1 MGAVNIRILCVGKL
15 KETYFTEA
23 CAEFQKRLGR
33 FCTLSVT
40 EVPDEKAPESLHPAD
55 EALVR
60 EKEGKR
66 LLKAIGEKDFVV
78 ALAIDGR
85 MLTSEGFADFLE
97 EKEMHGVRTLTFV
110 IGGSLGLSP
119 EVYAR
124 ADARLSFS
132 KMTFPHRI
140 ARLLLLE
147 QLFRAYKIRAHEAYH
162 K

>member
-1 MGAVNIRILCVGKL
+1 MTVRVICVGKL
-15 KETYFTEA
+15 KEKYFEDA

-33 FCTLSVT
+33 FVTL
-40 EVPDEKAPESLHPAD
+40 EVVELADEKAPESLHPKD
-55 EALVR
+55 EDLVR

-66 LLKAIGEKDFVV
+66 ILKAIGPKDYVV

-85 MLTSEGFADFLE
+85 QMTSEQFAAYLA
-97 EKEMHGVRTLTFV
+97 EKEAEARPLTFV

-124 ADARLSFS
+124 ANAKLSFS

-147 QLFRAYKIRAHEAYH
+147 QLYRGCNINAHEAYH

>member
-1 MGAVNIRILCVGKL
+1 MTVRVVCVGKL
-15 KETYFTEA
+15 KEKYFEDA
-23 CAEFQKRLGR
+23 CAEFFKRLSR
-33 FCTLSVT
+33 FCTLEIV
-40 EVPDEKAPESLHPAD
+40 EVADEKAPESLHPAD
-55 EALVR
+55 EDLVR
-60 EKEGKR
+60 EKEGR
-66 LLKAIGEKDFVV
+66 RILKAIGQKDFVV

-85 MLTSEGFADFLE
+85 QMTSEQFSAYLG
-97 EKEMHGVRTLTFV
+97 EKEAEARPLTFV

-124 ADARLSFS
+124 ANAKISFS

-147 QLFRAYKIRAHEAYH
+147 QLYRGFKILHNEAYH

>member
-1 MGAVNIRILCVGKL
+1 MTVRILCVGKL
-15 KETYFTEA
+15 KERYFEDA

-33 FCTLSVT
+33 FCNFEIV
-40 EVPDEKAPESLHPAD
+40 EVPDEKAPESLHPKD
-55 EALVR
+55 ELLVLD
-60 EKEGKR
+60 KEGKR
-66 LLKAIGEKDFVV
+66 LMRAIGEKDFIV

-85 MLTSEGFADFLE
+85 QMTSEAFAAFLE
-97 EKEMHGVRTLTFV
+97 EKEIEARPLTFV
-110 IGGSLGLSP
+110 IGGSLGLSN

-124 ADARLSFS
+124 ADMRLSFS

-147 QLFRAYKIRAHEAYH
+147 QLYRGFKIRRNEAYH

>member
-1 MGAVNIRILCVGKL
+1 MTVRVVCVGKL
-15 KETYFTEA
+15 KEKYFEDA

-33 FCTLSVT
+33 FCTLENA
-40 EVPDEKAPESLHPAD
+40 EVADEKAPESLHPKD
-55 EALVR
+55 EDLVR

-66 LLKAIGEKDFVV
+66 ILKAIGPKDFVV

-85 MLTSEGFADFLE
+85 QMTSEAFAAFLE
-97 EKEMHGVRTLTFV
+97 EKETEARPLTFV

-119 EVYAR
+119 EVCAR
-124 ADARLSFS
+124 ANAKISFS

-147 QLFRAYKIRAHEAYH
+147 QLYRGFKINAHEAYH

>member
-1 MGAVNIRILCVGKL
+1 MTVRILCVGKL
-15 KETYFTEA
+15 KERYFEDA

-33 FCTLSVT
+33 FCNFEIV
-40 EVPDEKAPESLHPAD
+40 EVPDEKTPESLHPKD
-55 EALVR
+55 ELLVLD
-60 EKEGKR
+60 KEGKR
-66 LLKAIGEKDFVV
+66 LMRAIGEKDFVV

-85 MLTSEGFADFLE
+85 QMTSEAFAAFLE
-97 EKEMHGVRTLTFV
+97 EKEIEARPLTFV
-110 IGGSLGLSP
+110 IGGSLGLSN

-124 ADARLSFS
+124 ADMRLSFS

-147 QLFRAYKIRAHEAYH
+147 QLYRGFKIRRNEAYH

>member
-1 MGAVNIRILCVGKL
+1 MTVRIVCVGKL
-15 KETYFTEA
+15 KERYFEDA
-23 CAEFQKRLGR
+23 CAEFQKRLSR
-33 FCTLSVT
+33 FCTLETV

-55 EALVR
+55 EDLVR

-66 LLKAIGEKDFVV
+66 ILKNIGQKDFVV
-78 ALAIDGR
+78 ALAIDGKQ
-85 MLTSEGFADFLE
+85 MTSEAFSAYLA
-97 EKEMHGVRTLTFV
+97 EKETEARPLTFV

-124 ADARLSFS
+124 ANARISFS

-147 QLFRAYKIRAHEAYH
+147 QLYRGFKILHNEAYH

>member
-1 MGAVNIRILCVGKL
+1 MTVRVVCVGKL
-15 KETYFTEA
+15 KEKYFEDA
-23 CAEFQKRLGR
+23 CAEFQKRLSR
-33 FCTLSVT
+33 FVTLEIV
-40 EVPDEKAPESLHPAD
+40 ELADEKAPESLHPKD
-55 EALVR
+55 EDLVR

-66 LLKAIGEKDFVV
+66 VLKAIGQKDFVV
-78 ALAIDGR
+78 ALAIDGKQ
-85 MLTSEGFADFLE
+85 MSSEAFAAFLA
-97 EKEMHGVRTLTFV
+97 EKETEARPLTFV

-124 ADARLSFS
+124 ANAKLSFS

-147 QLFRAYKIRAHEAYH
+147 QLYRGCKINAHEAYH

>member
-1 MGAVNIRILCVGKL
+1 MTVRIVCVGKL
-15 KETYFTEA
+15 KEHYFEDA

-33 FCTLSVT
+33 FCTL
-40 EVPDEKAPESLHPAD
+40 EIIELPDEKAPESLHPAEED
-55 EALVR
+55 IVR
-60 EKEGKR
+60 DKEGKR
-66 LLKAIGEKDFVV
+66 ILKAIGAKDFVV
-78 ALAIDGR
+78 ALAIDGKQMR
-85 MLTSEGFADFLE
+85 SEEFAAFLE
-97 EKEMHGVRTLTFV
+97 EKETEARPLTFL

-124 ADARLSFS
+124 ANAKLSFS

-147 QLFRAYKIRAHEAYH
+147 QIYRGFKILRNEAYH

>member
-1 MGAVNIRILCVGKL
+1 MTVRILCVGKL
-15 KETYFTEA
+15 KERYFEDA

-33 FCTLSVT
+33 FCNVDIV
-40 EVPDEKAPESLHPAD
+40 EVPDEKAPESLHPKD
-55 EALVR
+55 ELLVLD
-60 EKEGKR
+60 KEGKR
-66 LLKAIGEKDFVV
+66 LMRAIGEKDFVV

-85 MLTSEGFADFLE
+85 QMTSEAFAAFLE
-97 EKEMHGVRTLTFV
+97 EKEIEARPLTFV
-110 IGGSLGLSP
+110 IGGSLGLSN

-124 ADARLSFS
+124 ADMRLSFS

-147 QLFRAYKIRAHEAYH
+147 QLYRGFKIRRNEAYH

>member
-1 MGAVNIRILCVGKL
+1 MTVRILCVGKL
-15 KETYFTEA
+15 KERYFEDA

-33 FCTLSVT
+33 FCNFEIV
-40 EVPDEKAPESLHPAD
+40 EVPDEKAPESLHPKD
-55 EALVR
+55 ELLVLD
-60 EKEGKR
+60 KEGKR
-66 LLKAIGEKDFVV
+66 LMRAIGEKDFVV

-85 MLTSEGFADFLE
+85 QMTSEAFAAFLE
-97 EKEMHGVRTLTFV
+97 EKEIEARPLTFV
-110 IGGSLGLSP
+110 IGGSLGLSN

-124 ADARLSFS
+124 ADMRLSFF

-147 QLFRAYKIRAHEAYH
+147 QLYRGFKIRRNEAYH

>member
-1 MGAVNIRILCVGKL
+1 MTVRIVCVGKL
-15 KETYFTEA
+15 KERYFEDA

-33 FCTLSVT
+33 FCTL
-40 EVPDEKAPESLHPAD
+40 EIIELPDEKAPESLHPAEED
-55 EALVR
+55 IVR
-60 EKEGKR
+60 DKEGKR
-66 LLKAIGEKDFVV
+66 ILKAIGAKDFVV
-78 ALAIDGR
+78 ALAIDGKQMR
-85 MLTSEGFADFLE
+85 SEEFAAFLE
-97 EKEMHGVRTLTFV
+97 EKETEARPLTFL

-124 ADARLSFS
+124 ANAKLSFS

-147 QLFRAYKIRAHEAYH
+147 QIYRGFKILRNEAYH

>member
-1 MGAVNIRILCVGKL
+1 MTVRVVCVGKL
-15 KETYFTEA
+15 KEKYFEDA

-33 FCTLSVT
+33 FCTLEIV
-40 EVPDEKAPESLHPAD
+40 ELADEKAPESLHPKD
-55 EALVR
+55 EDLVR

-66 LLKAIGEKDFVV
+66 ILKAIGPKDFVV
-78 ALAIDGR
+78 ALAIDGKQ
-85 MLTSEGFADFLE
+85 MTSEQFAAYLA
-97 EKEMHGVRTLTFV
+97 EKETEARPLAFV

-124 ADARLSFS
+124 ADARISFS

-147 QLFRAYKIRAHEAYH
+147 QLYRGYKINAHEAYH

>member
-1 MGAVNIRILCVGKL
+1 MNVKIVCVGKL
-15 KETYFTEA
+15 KEPYFEAA

-33 FCTLSVT
+33 FCTLSIV
-40 EVPDEKAPESLHPAD
+40 ELPDEKAPESLHPAE
-55 EALVR
+55 EAQVR
-60 EKEGKR
+60 DREGKR
-66 LLKAIGEKDFVV
+66 ILKAIGEKDFVA

-85 MLTSEGFADFLE
+85 MLSSEGFAAFLKGRE
-97 EKEMHGVRTLTFV
+97 DGGCRTLTFV
-110 IGGSLGLSP
+110 VGGSLGLSD

-124 ADARLSFS
+124 ADERLSFS

-147 QLFRAYKIRAHEAYH
+147 QLFRAYKINAHEAYH

>member
-1 MGAVNIRILCVGKL
+1 MTVRIVCVGKL
-15 KETYFTEA
+15 KERYFEDA

-33 FCTLSVT
+33 FCTLEIA
-40 EVPDEKAPESLHPAD
+40 EVADEKAPESLHPAD
-55 EALVR
+55 EDLVR
-60 EKEGKR
+60 EKEGR
-66 LLKAIGEKDFVV
+66 RILKAIGQKDFVV
-78 ALAIDGR
+78 ALAIDGKQ
-85 MLTSEGFADFLE
+85 MTSEAFAAYLTE
-97 EKEMHGVRTLTFV
+97 RETEARPLTFV

-124 ADARLSFS
+124 ANARISFS

-147 QLFRAYKIRAHEAYH
+147 QLYRGFKIRAREAYH

>member
-1 MGAVNIRILCVGKL
+1 MTVRIVCVGKL
-15 KETYFTEA
+15 KERYFEDA

-33 FCTLSVT
+33 FCTL
-40 EVPDEKAPESLHPAD
+40 EIIELPDEKAPESLHPAEED
-55 EALVR
+55 IVR
-60 EKEGKR
+60 DKEGKR
-66 LLKAIGEKDFVV
+66 ILKAIGAKDFAV
-78 ALAIDGR
+78 ALAIDGKQMR
-85 MLTSEGFADFLE
+85 SEEFAAFLE
-97 EKEMHGVRTLTFV
+97 EKETEARPLTFL

-124 ADARLSFS
+124 ANAKLSFS

-147 QLFRAYKIRAHEAYH
+147 QLYRGFKIRAHEAYH

>member
-1 MGAVNIRILCVGKL
+1 MTVRIVCVGKL
-15 KETYFTEA
+15 KERYFEDA
-23 CAEFQKRLGR
+23 CAEFQKRLSR
-33 FCTLSVT
+33 FVSLEIA

-55 EALVR
+55 EILVK

-66 LLKAIGEKDFVV
+66 ILKCIGQKDFVV
-78 ALAIDGR
+78 ALSIDGKQ
-85 MLTSEGFADFLE
+85 MTSEAFAAFLE
-97 EKEMHGVRTLTFV
+97 EKETGARPLTFV
-110 IGGSLGLSP
+110 IGGSLGLSD

-124 ADARLSFS
+124 ANAKISFS

-147 QLFRAYKIRAHEAYH
+147 QLYRGCKIRAHEAYH

>member
-1 MGAVNIRILCVGKL
+1 MTVRVVCVGKL
-15 KETYFTEA
+15 KERYFEEA
-23 CAEFQKRLGR
+23 CAEFIKRLSR
-33 FCTLSVT
+33 FCTLETV
-40 EVPDEKAPESLHPAD
+40 EVADEKAPESLHPAEED
-55 EALVR
+55 LVR

-66 LLKAIGEKDFVV
+66 ILKAIGPKDFVV
-78 ALAIDGR
+78 VLAIDGVQ
-85 MLTSEGFADFLE
+85 MTSEAFSAYLTE
-97 EKEMHGVRTLTFV
+97 REAEARPLTFV

-124 ADARLSFS
+124 ANAKISFS

-147 QLFRAYKIRAHEAYH
+147 QLYRGFKIRAHEAYH

>member
-1 MGAVNIRILCVGKL
+1 MTVRIVCVGKL
-15 KETYFTEA
+15 KERYFEDA

-33 FCTLSVT
+33 FCTLEIV
-40 EVPDEKAPESLHPAD
+40 ELADEKAPESLHPA
-55 EALVR
+55 EEELVR

-66 LLKAIGEKDFVV
+66 ILKAIGAKDCAV
-78 ALAIDGR
+78 ALAIDGKQMR
-85 MLTSEGFADFLE
+85 SEEFAAFLE
-97 EKEMHGVRTLTFV
+97 EKETEARPLTFL

-124 ADARLSFS
+124 ANAKLSFS

-147 QLFRAYKIRAHEAYH
+147 QIYRGFKILRNEAYH